1 MVKIKRRRKP
11 MTPEQKAA
19 AIERLAKARAAKGP
33 AQHQNICPEVLARP
47 DDHPLCLKNVRS
59 WIKSTKEQITAL
71 RGEVRRDVK
80 GSKAKL
86 HSKEGY
92 VRNMQHYLKHG
103 DWIDMFYGEYQEK
116 RIRNRCVALGYYWY
130 GPNIGQPKR
139 DVGTFYPDLNMVW
152 ESGMEE

>member
-1 MVKIKRRRKP
+1 MLLNVLSRAP
-11 MTPEQKAA
+11 SE
-19 AIERLAKARAAKGP
+19 LGAR
-33 AQHQNICPEVLARP
+33 ILTFDCWFLARP

-103 DWIDMFYGEYQEK
+103 DWIDNFYGEYEEK
-116 RIRNRCVALGYYWY
+116 KVQWVTIK
-130 GPNIGQPKR
+130 P
-139 DVGTFYPDLNMVW
+139 
-152 ESGMEE
+152 SGVM

>member
-19 AIERLAKARAAKGP
+19 AVERLAKAREAKGP
-33 AQHQNICPEVLARP
+33 AQHQNICPEVLARA

-80 GSKAKL
+80 GAKAKL

-103 DWIDMFYGEYQEK
+103 DWIDNFYGEYEEK
-116 RIRNRCVALGYYWY
+116 KVQWVTIK
-130 GPNIGQPKR
+130 P
-139 DVGTFYPDLNMVW
+139 
-152 ESGMEE
+152 SGVM

>member
-19 AIERLAKARAAKGP
+19 AVERLAKAREAKGP
-33 AQHQNICPEVLARP
+33 AQHQNICPEVLTRP

-80 GSKAKL
+80 
-86 HSKEGY
+86 
-92 VRNMQHYLKHG
+92 VR
-103 DWIDMFYGEYQEK
+103 K
-116 RIRNRCVALGYYWY
+116 RNYIV
-130 GPNIGQPKR
+130 KR
-139 DVGTFYPDLNMVW
+139 VTLEICNTISNMVIGLTI
-152 ESGMEE
+152 SMVSMRKRKYNG